1 VKIITTH
8 KNTDFDGVASVFAA
22 SLLHPE
28 AQPVLPRSLNP
39 NVQAFL
45 SIHKDHFSFKHP
57 KDIALDDI
65 GELVVVDANSWS
77 RLDDLSSLAEKTS
90 LIIHLWDHHMEPGDI
105 EADWSCSR
113 PVGATTTL
121 IVGQLQEEKPGLSPI
136 QATLFLAGI
145 YEDTGNLTFP
155 GTVPEDASAVAFLLG
170 QQADLN
176 IIRSFLRPVYGPKQ
190 KDILFEMLKNPT
202 RVKVNGYKVSF
213 SALDIQGHTPG
224 LAVVVAMYQDIMNV
238 DASFAVFRD
247 PKTNRAMVIGRSSV
261 DGLDIGA
268 IMRSLG
274 GGGHPNAGS
283 AIVKGRH
290 PDALH
295 EQIMMFIK
303 GHKQAAVQISDLMSF
318 PVSYVPPTATMKQV
332 ALVLRQKGCTGL
344 PVLDGD
350 TLMGIISR
358 RDFKKMRKPDQL
370 ELPVKAFMS
379 DRIIT
384 VAPES
389 SVVQAAKLMVKHDIG
404 RLPVMKD
411 GALIGIVTRSDAMRY
426 YYDLL
431 PPD

>member
-1 VKIITTH
+1 
-8 KNTDFDGVASVFAA
+8 
-22 SLLHPE
+22 
-28 AQPVLPRSLNP
+28 
-39 NVQAFL
+39 
-45 SIHKDHFSFKHP
+45 
-57 KDIALDDI
+57 
-65 GELVVVDANSWS
+65 
-77 RLDDLSSLAEKTS
+77 
-90 LIIHLWDHHMEPGDI
+90 
-105 EADWSCSR
+105 
-113 PVGATTTL
+113 
-121 IVGQLQEEKPGLSPI
+121 
-136 QATLFLAGI
+136 
-145 YEDTGNLTFP
+145 
-155 GTVPEDASAVAFLLG
+155 
-170 QQADLN
+170 
-176 IIRSFLRPVYGPKQ
+176 
-190 KDILFEMLKNPT
+190 
-202 RVKVNGYKVSF
+202 
-213 SALDIQGHTPG
+213 
-224 LAVVVAMYQDIMNV
+224 
-238 DASFAVFRD
+238 
-247 PKTNRAMVIGRSSV
+247 
-261 DGLDIGA
+261 
-268 IMRSLG
+268 MRSLG

-283 AIVKGRH
+283 AIVKGQH

-295 EQIMMFIK
+295 EQIMMLIK

-404 RLPVMKD
+404 RLPVLKD

-431 PPD
+431 PD